1 MKLTKEQ
8 IKDIAKRFGLTAI
21 EIGIPAFFG
30 TLILCKITNIDD
42 LKVALVQAATVTSSM
57 LITALIHITKNLIK
71 AFINDGKVTK
81 EELESEF
88 DVDVEGGAGD
98 E

>member
-8 IKDIAKRFGLTAI
+8 IKDIAIRMVLTVI
-21 EIGIPAFFG
+21 EIGIPAFFS
-30 TLILCKITNIDD
+30 TLYIAKQTNADT
-42 LKVALVQAATVTSSM
+42 KVALAQAGSVAGSM
-57 LITALIHITKNLIK
+57 VITACIHVGKNLIK

-81 EELESEF
+81 EELESAF
-88 DVDVEGGAGD
+88 DVDVEGGEGN